1 MNEKNVRMKEEWA
14 HADYDKSIMN
24 KRLMLL
30 AKCKYQLIKGST
42 NKVSLKFDYAN

>member
-1 MNEKNVRMKEEWA
+1 MNEKMKEDWA

-30 AKCKYQLIKGST
+30 AKCK
-42 NKVSLKFDYAN
+42 